1 MQQNIYDN
9 QVFFN
14 EYKALREKDDNYNVL
29 LEQPA
34 MKGLLPVLIDK
45 SVLDLGCGF
54 GDNCIDFIHRGARRV
69 VGVDISENMIGLA
82 KEKNTDDKIE
92 YKNISMTEI
101 SMLGEKFDLIY
112 SSLAFHYIKDFDV
125 LMKDCYRLLNDEGV
139 LLFSQEHPITTCS
152 VNDSNHYITDNYGEK
167 IGYCMGHYA
176 DVGFRKTKWF
186 VDGVEKYHR
195 TFSNVINAVANAGF
209 RIIGVTEPEPSA
221 EALKI
226 RPGLKKDFIK
236 PTFLIVKA
244 QKCC

>member
-9 QVFFN
+9 NEFFQG
-14 EYKALREKDDNYNVL
+14 YKQLRSRDDNYNILV
-29 LEQPA
+29 EQPA
-34 MKGLLPVLIDK
+34 MRGLLPDLNNK

-54 GDNCIDFIHRGARRV
+54 GDNCIDFICRGAKRV
-69 VGVDISENMIGLA
+69 VGVDISEKMLSLA
-82 KEKNTDDKIE
+82 KERNTDDKIE

-101 SMLGEKFDLIY
+101 SMLSEKFDLIY
-112 SSLAFHYIKDFDV
+112 SSLAFHYIKDFDM
-125 LMKDCYRLLNDEGV
+125 LMKDCNFLLNDDGV

-152 VNDSNHYITDNYGEK
+152 VNDSNHYITDNFGEK
-167 IGYCMGHYA
+167 IGYCVGHYT
-176 DVGFRKTKWF
+176 DTGFRKTKWF

-209 RIIGVTEPEPSA
+209 RITSVTEPEPSA

-236 PTFLIVKA
+236 PTFLIIKA